1 MVYAN
6 AVQSM
11 QAVIRGF
18 DVVRIQIPA
27 HLVQTAEYLASV
39 STDEAVDLNTGDIVP
54 HIRDA
59 IVALWAEPATKE
71 VVRNSAQ
78 FQLNDSGRSRTSS
91 EPPCCQLTLAD
102 WLGTQ
107 RGSEPTF
114 SSCRARPRD
123 AEPRATARFAPP
135 ARTPSETALTF
146 PSPNGAQSPLHTQAR
161 CARPHADLTRTLTH
175 RDAMPY
181 ARASGSLVGG
191 PTAR

>member
-18 DVVRIQIPA
+18 EVVRIQIPA

-78 FQLNDSGRSRTSS
+78 FQLNDSGRSRPFSAPS
-91 EPPCCQLTLAD
+91 CSQLTLAD
-102 WLGTQ
+102 WPCTQ
-107 RGSEPTF
+107 RGSEPTLF
-114 SSCRARPRD
+114 SRRARPRD
-123 AEPRATARFAPP
+123 AEPRATARFAP
-135 ARTPSETALTF
+135 SALE
-146 PSPNGAQSPLHTQAR
+146 PLR
-161 CARPHADLTRTLTH
+161 RPL
-175 RDAMPY
+175 
-181 ARASGSLVGG
+181 
-191 PTAR
+191 